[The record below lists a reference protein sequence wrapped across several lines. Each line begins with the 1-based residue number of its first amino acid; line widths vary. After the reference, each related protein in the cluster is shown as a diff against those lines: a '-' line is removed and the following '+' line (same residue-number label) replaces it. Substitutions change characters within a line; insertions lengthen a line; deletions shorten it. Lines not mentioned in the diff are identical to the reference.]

1 MHQTEAPGD
10 IAPRNF
16 EYFHQAQI
24 LWDETMADTIASFL
38 AERPDYHLV
47 VLAGN
52 GHLAYGSGIP
62 KRTYRRIA
70 KDYAIILP
78 DPGELPEPG
87 VADFIVFPSQLEAP
101 DEAKI
106 GVVLDTSGEQ
116 FIVADL
122 VEGGGAQ
129 KAGLEKGDILL
140 AVDDMRVNDL
150 DDIRANL
157 ATKYV
162 GDTVKVHVGRNE
174 AELEYLVELGAS
186 RR

>member
-1 MHQTEAPGD
+1 
-10 IAPRNF
+10 
-16 EYFHQAQI
+16 
-24 LWDETMADTIASFL
+24 
-38 AERPDYHLV
+38 
-47 VLAGN
+47 VLAGS

-62 KRTYRRIA
+62 KRAYRRIA

-87 VADFIVFPSQLEAP
+87 IADFIVFPSNLEAP
-101 DEAKI
+101 EEAKL

-122 VEGGGAQ
+122 VKGGGAQ

-140 AVDDMRVNDL
+140 VVDDIKVKDL

-162 GDTVKVHVGRNE
+162 GNTVKVQVQRDE
-174 AELEYLVELGAS
+174 A
-186 RR
+186 